1 MGAEERAKVAE
12 EGSRPALYNMR
23 MGASQRK
30 STRMQNDERASCR
43 SFSLPVPRFLASHM
57 TGALVTLAAVTL
69 ACVMLYPQCANY
81 YNETRQLQQ
90 LQAEYDALVSYNQQM
105 QAQIDYL
112 NTDEGVEDYARS
124 ELGWIRSDETVVAV
138 EGVEPSNTADDSSNR
153 APYSVT
159 DVSAP
164 DTWYSGV
171 LDFVFGYGK

>member
-1 MGAEERAKVAE
+1 MGAQERAKAAE

-30 STRMQNDERASCR
+30 STRMQNGERPAR
-43 SFSLPVPRFLASHM
+43 PAFSLPVPRFLASHM
-57 TGALVTLAAVTL
+57 TGALVALAAVVLT
-69 ACVMLYPQCANY
+69 CVMLYPQCASY

-124 ELGWIRSDETVVAV
+124 ELGWIRSDETMVSV
-138 EGVEPSNTADDSSNR
+138 EGVEPSSAEDDASGR

-159 DVSAP
+159 DVATP

-171 LDFVFGYGK
+171 LDFVFGYRG